1 MKEMTKVELSEFD
14 ILTDKE
20 KTTYEDAVACGAC
33 HDDAMDAVSISRPKQ
48 IKIGDRFANQRFR
61 YTDSREIYEITQIVE
76 HTKKI
81 SDHTGFTHF
90 AEIKRPNGKKLYCA
104 NLLIVNGRIV
114 QSKVIL

>member
-33 HDDAMDAVSISRPKQ
+33 HDDAMDAVVVSRPKQ
-48 IKIGDRFANQRFR
+48 VERGDRFAHCRD
-61 YTDSREIYEITQIVE
+61 TYEITQIVE
-76 HTKKI
+76 HTKQI
-81 SDHTGFTHF
+81 REHIGFTHF

-104 NLLIVNGRIV
+104 NLLVVNGRIV